1 MEGVVIDVKVFSRL
15 EEGIEEEE
23 DQVKKKAKLRNDS

>member
-23 DQVKKKAKLRNDS
+23 DQEDLIDKF